1 MEAAIDAYAEER
13 RAQVSPRMVAYW
25 KENARPLAAFFG
37 TTRLRNLTPGHLAAY
52 QNARVDTD
60 RAPKTINGELS
71 VLRQVLR
78 HARLWYRFQE
88 DYRPLRNT
96 KPPVGQALADEEQQR
111 LFEVARSQPRGS
123 SPTWPRLWASSTG

>member
-52 QNARVDTD
+52 QNAALIPT
-60 RAPKTINGELS
+60 AP
-71 VLRQVLR
+71 RR
-78 HARLWYRFQE
+78 
-88 DYRPLRNT
+88 
-96 KPPVGQALADEEQQR
+96 
-111 LFEVARSQPRGS
+111 RSTENCQFCGKC
-123 SPTWPRLWASSTG
+123 